1 VRPFLIKESDVMRK
15 VVLAMPLLASCD
27 AEAARGYR
35 QRVGI
40 STHSQVCIRTRAE
53 AIFNM

>member
-1 VRPFLIKESDVMRK
+1 MRPFLIKESDVMRK